1 MTLEP
6 GSVAIIQLAWA
17 RHLGLDDGAFA
28 AAWSASSEAGTGAGS
43 DGVAGTAN
51 RITRADESA
60 RTVQFVRLF
69 GSSALV
75 GPQWALDAAVG
86 ISDEELAQHVTLLTL
101 TRSHGG
107 HGLGAAALFFADDL
121 PLRQPSGELSVSH
134 GNPEAIELEG
144 LCPPDDVNEVGLSDL
159 ENRYTIIHDE
169 DGRRVPVACGAYTE
183 WEGILAH
190 LGVLVDPEWRRRGVG
205 SLAASIA
212 AHEALAA
219 GLTLQWRTDVSNK
232 GALATARSLGF
243 VTGGIQTSVLL
254 G

>member
-1 MTLEP
+1 MTLDP
-6 GSVAIIQLAWA
+6 GSAAIIQLAWA
-17 RHLGLDDGAFA
+17 RRLGIDDGAFA
-28 AAWSASSEAGTGAGS
+28 ASLASGE
-43 DGVAGTAN
+43 
-51 RITRADESA
+51 RIVRADDSVQ
-60 RTVQFVRLF
+60 TVEFVRLF

-75 GPQWALDAAVG
+75 GPQWVIDAAAG
-86 ISDEELAQHVTLLTL
+86 IPDAEMAQHVTLLTL

-121 PLRQPSGELSVSH
+121 PVRQLSADLTLSH

-159 ENRYTIIHDE
+159 ENRYTIVHE
-169 DGRRVPVACGAYTE
+169 VDGRRVPVACGAYSE
-183 WEGILAH
+183 WEGLLGH
-190 LGVLVDPEWRRRGVG
+190 LGVLVDPGWRRRGLG

-219 GLTLQWRTDVSNK
+219 GLTVQWRAEVSNT
-232 GALATARSLGF
+232 GSVALARKMGLS
-243 VTGGIQTSVLL
+243 TGGIQTSVHL

>member
-1 MTLEP
+1 MTLDP
-6 GSVAIIQLAWA
+6 GSAAIIQLAWA
-17 RHLGLDDGAFA
+17 RRLGLDDDAFA
-28 AAWSASSEAGTGAGS
+28 ASLASGE
-43 DGVAGTAN
+43 
-51 RITRADESA
+51 RIVRADDSVQ
-60 RTVQFVRLF
+60 TVEFVRLF

-75 GPQWALDAAVG
+75 GPQWVIDAAAG
-86 ISDEELAQHVTLLTL
+86 IPDAEMAQHVTLLTL

-121 PLRQPSGELSVSH
+121 PLRQPPADLTVSH

-159 ENRYTIIHDE
+159 ENRYTIVHDV
-169 DGRRVPVACGAYTE
+169 DGRRVPVACGAYSE
-183 WEGILAH
+183 WEGLLGH
-190 LGVLVDPEWRRRGVG
+190 LGVLVDPAWRRRGLG

-219 GLTLQWRTDVSNK
+219 GLIVQWRAEVSNT
-232 GALATARSLGF
+232 GSVALARKLGLS
-243 VTGGIQTSVLL
+243 TGGIQTSVHL